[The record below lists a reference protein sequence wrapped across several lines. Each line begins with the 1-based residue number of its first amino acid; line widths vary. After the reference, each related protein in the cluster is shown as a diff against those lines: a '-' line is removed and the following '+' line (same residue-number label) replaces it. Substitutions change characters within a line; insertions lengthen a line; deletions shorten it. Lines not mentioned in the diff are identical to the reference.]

1 MRELFVSA
9 RYPTYQL
16 ARYVLEREA
25 LNGEAPELV
34 ESLRDSLQ
42 NVESLQELLFSDHM
56 YLNQQVY
63 DKFCKAME
71 SGVLRGTFQTRPQ
84 PLEAS
89 VSPWH
94 EAHFRLAPFFYFS
107 SALFYDNRVLTHF
120 L

>member
-25 LNGEAPELV
+25 INGETPELV
-34 ESLRDSLQ
+34 ESLRDSVQ
-42 NVESLQELLFSDHM
+42 NVEALQELLFSNHM
-56 YLNQQVY
+56 YQNQQVY

-84 PLEAS
+84 PLES
-89 VSPWH
+89 SISPWH
-94 EAHFRLAPFFYFS
+94 EAHFRFVPFFYYS
-107 SALFYDNRVLTHF
+107 SALFYDKPFLTHF